1 MEIISAF
8 LGAVLVT
15 SGSYITLCVY
25 DKKHSLEMSRKGSM
39 IYSASMIIVM
49 CLTFSV
55 VFVIG
60 MTRLADWE
68 LPAVFLHYV
77 LIWGMSVLAVTDHR
91 QHRIPNR
98 FLIGMLMA
106 WASITGIHI
115 IMHTESGMAQAFQSL
130 AGGLAGGLIFLL
142 CYILS
147 RRQLGVGD
155 VKLVFVM
162 GLYLTGQRI
171 IGAIFYG
178 IVLCCVYSVV
188 QLIRRKIGL
197 KDGVALVPFL
207 YLGVLI
213 TLCIL

>member
-8 LGAVLVT
+8 LGSVLVT
-15 SGSYITLCVY
+15 AGSYIALCVY
-25 DKKHSLEMSRKGSM
+25 DKKHSLETKRKGNF
-39 IYSASMIIVM
+39 IYSASMIGVM
-49 CLTFSV
+49 CLTFST
-55 VFVIG
+55 VFMIG
-60 MTRLADWE
+60 MTRHAEWKPFNIL
-68 LPAVFLHYV
+68 LHYI
-77 LIWGMSVLAVTDHR
+77 LIFGMSVLAVTDYR
-91 QHRIPNR
+91 QHRIPNK
-98 FLIGMLMA
+98 FLIGLLMI

-115 IMHTESGMAQAFQSL
+115 IMRTESGMEQAFQSL

-147 RRQLGVGD
+147 KKQLGAGD

-178 IVLCCVYSVV
+178 IVFCCVYSVV

-197 KDGVALVPFL
+197 RDGVALVPFL

>member
-1 MEIISAF
+1 MEIINAF

-15 SGSYITLCVY
+15 VGSYITLCIY
-25 DKKHSLEMSRKGSM
+25 DKKHSLEMKKKGNM
-39 IYSASMIIVM
+39 IYSTFMIGVM
-49 CLTFSV
+49 CLTFSA
-55 VFVIG
+55 VFISG
-60 MTRLADWE
+60 IRRRADWD
-68 LPAVFLHYV
+68 LPGVFLHYI
-77 LIWGMSVLAVTDHR
+77 LIWGMSVLAVTDYR

-98 FLIGMLMA
+98 FLTGMLMI
-106 WASITGIHI
+106 WALITGVCI
-115 IMHTESGMAQAFQSL
+115 ILQTERGIALASQSL
-130 AGGLAGGLIFLL
+130 AGGLVGGFVFLL

-147 RRQLGVGD
+147 KKQLGAGD

-178 IVLCCVYSVV
+178 IVLCCIYSLI